1 MLLSNCFFLKGAID
15 SNVTIDLLCDTM
27 MNTAI
32 GDSLARYSAVNDIIL
47 NTYNQSCLNNSY
59 DVFINS
65 MKAISWND
73 SASVGGRQWTYQTCV
88 EFGFFQSTDSEE
100 QPFGQTVP
108 VE

>member
-1 MLLSNCFFLKGAID
+1 M
-15 SNVTIDLLCDTM
+15 T
-27 MNTAI
+27 NTGI
-32 GDSLARYSAVNDIIL
+32 GDALARYAAVNDIIL
-47 NTYNQSCLNNSY
+47 NTYDQTCLNVSY
-59 DVFINS
+59 TDFINQ
-65 MKAISWND
+65 MKKTSWND